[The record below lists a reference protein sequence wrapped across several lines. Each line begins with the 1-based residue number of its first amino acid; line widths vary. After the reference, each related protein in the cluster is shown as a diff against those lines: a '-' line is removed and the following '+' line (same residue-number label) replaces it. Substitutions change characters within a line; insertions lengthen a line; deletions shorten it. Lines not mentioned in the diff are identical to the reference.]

1 MCFVTKSSTLNYCAN
16 VVFLFYSFLVL
27 TVCLFRMK
35 RTFSIFCPNMFTSKL
50 LIANQRKK
58 ECTILIKLVH
68 CKETYQ
74 LLISML
80 PTTTKLKKKLILII
94 SWADDQLRTK
104 IKNFFLNVIMNKSS
118 SEEKAGGGLKTFG
131 EIFFMVKI
139 TPLTCQ
145 TFRGLF
151 IFWII
156 FLLNETTKHFFP
168 DYSILIEDDSSSI
181 KKVGNDS
188 YWVISIFF
196 LFFYN
201 ILADFKMN

>member
-104 IKNFFLNVIMNKSS
+104 IKNFFWMWLWIKVHLRREQGGVKNFWRNIFHGKNNPFNLSNFQGFIHFLNNISAKWNN
-118 SEEKAGGGLKTFG
+118 ETF
-131 EIFFMVKI
+131 
-139 TPLTCQ
+139 LS
-145 TFRGLF
+145 GLF
-151 IFWII
+151 NSNRRR
-156 FLLNETTKHFFP
+156 L
-168 DYSILIEDDSSSI
+168 
-181 KKVGNDS
+181 
-188 YWVISIFF
+188 
-196 LFFYN
+196 
-201 ILADFKMN
+201 